1 MQDEAG
7 LIVIGKIV
15 GVHGIKGWLKI
26 LSFTR
31 PRENIFNYGPWLIKR
46 RLVKQSLVKQNI
58 SIPLG
63 NEWQEMELLGG
74 KRQGKGLIASLEG
87 ITDRNEAMILVGS
100 ELAIDR
106 DKLPAP
112 KEGEF
117 YWHDLI
123 NMQVINQQD
132 EILGV
137 VTELLETGA
146 NDVLVVEA
154 DKQRYLIP
162 YVQDVYIKDIDT
174 EQGVIQVDWQ
184 SDF

>member
-1 MQDEAG
+1 MQDETS

-15 GVHGIKGWLKI
+15 GVYGIKGWFKI

-31 PRENIFNYGPWLIKR
+31 PKENIFNYGPWL
-46 RLVKQSLVKQNI
+46 VKQDS
-58 SIPLG
+58 
-63 NEWQEMELLGG
+63 EWLEIQLQEG
-74 KRQGKGLIASLEG
+74 KPQGKGLIASLEG
-87 ITDRNEAMILVGS
+87 FTDRDEAMALVGS

-106 DKLPAP
+106 EQLPAA

-123 NMQVINQQD
+123 NMQVINQQN
-132 EILGV
+132 EMLGV

-162 YVQDVYIKDIDT
+162 
-174 EQGVIQVDWQ
+174 
-184 SDF
+184 

>member
-1 MQDEAG
+1 MNMQDEAS

-31 PRENIFNYGPWLIKR
+31 PRQNIFDYGSW
-46 RLVKQSLVKQNI
+46 LVKQSE
-58 SIPLG
+58 
-63 NEWQEMELLGG
+63 EWQEIQLLEG
-74 KRQGKGLIASLEG
+74 KPQGKGLVASLEG
-87 ITDRNEAMILVGS
+87 ITDRDEAMALVSS
-100 ELAIDR
+100 EIAIDR
-106 DKLPAP
+106 DQLPEP

-123 NMQVINQQD
+123 NMQVINQQN
-132 EILGV
+132 EVLGV
-137 VTELLETGA
+137 VKELLETGA
-146 NDVLVVEA
+146 NDVLVVGA

-162 YVQDVYIKDIDT
+162 YVKDVYIKDVDT

-184 SDF
+184 SDY

>member
-1 MQDEAG
+1 MQDETSH
-7 LIVIGKIV
+7 IVIGKIV

-31 PRENIFNYGPWLIKR
+31 PRENIFKYGPWL
-46 RLVKQSLVKQNI
+46 VEQD
-58 SIPLG
+58 
-63 NEWQEMELLGG
+63 NEWLEKQLLEG
-74 KRQGKGLIASLEG
+74 KPQGKGLIASLKD
-87 ITDRNEAMILVGS
+87 ITDRNEAMTLVGS

-106 DKLPAP
+106 NRLPTP

-123 NMQVINQQD
+123 NMQVINQQN
-132 EILGV
+132 EMLGV
-137 VTELLETGA
+137 VKELLETGA

-162 YVQDVYIKDIDT
+162 YVKDVYIKDVDT

-184 SDF
+184 SDD

>member
-1 MQDEAG
+1 MQDEAS

-15 GVHGIKGWLKI
+15 GVYGIKGWFKI

-31 PRENIFNYGPWLIKR
+31 PRENIFNYGPWL
-46 RLVKQSLVKQNI
+46 VKQN
-58 SIPLG
+58 S
-63 NEWQEMELLGG
+63 EWLEIQLQEG
-74 KRQGKGLIASLEG
+74 KPQGKGLVASLEG
-87 ITDRNEAMILVGS
+87 ITDRNEAMTLVGS

-106 DKLPAP
+106 EQLPAA

-123 NMQVINQQD
+123 NMQVINKQN
-132 EILGV
+132 EMLGV

-162 YVQDVYIKDIDT
+162 YVYGVYIKDVDT

-184 SDF
+184 SDD

>member
-1 MQDEAG
+1 MQDEAS

-15 GVHGIKGWLKI
+15 GVYGIKGWFKI

-31 PRENIFNYGPWLIKR
+31 PRENIFNYGPWL
-46 RLVKQSLVKQNI
+46 VKQN
-58 SIPLG
+58 S
-63 NEWQEMELLGG
+63 EWLEIQLQEG
-74 KRQGKGLIASLEG
+74 KPQGKGLVASLEG
-87 ITDRNEAMILVGS
+87 FTDRNEAMALVGS

-106 DKLPAP
+106 EQLPAA

-117 YWHDLI
+117 YWHDLV
-123 NMQVINQQD
+123 NMQVINKQN
-132 EILGV
+132 EMLGV

-162 YVQDVYIKDIDT
+162 YVHGVYIKDVDT

-184 SDF
+184 SDD

>member
-1 MQDEAG
+1 MQDETS

-15 GVHGIKGWLKI
+15 GVYGIKGWLKI

-31 PRENIFNYGPWLIKR
+31 PRENVFNYGPWL
-46 RLVKQSLVKQNI
+46 VKQNE
-58 SIPLG
+58 
-63 NEWQEMELLGG
+63 EWLEIQLLEG
-74 KRQGKGLIASLEG
+74 KPQGKGLVASLEG
-87 ITDRNEAMILVGS
+87 ITDRNEAMALVSS
-100 ELAIDR
+100 EIAIDR
-106 DKLPAP
+106 DQLPVA

-123 NMQVINQQD
+123 NMQVINQQN
-132 EILGV
+132 EMLGV

-162 YVQDVYIKDIDT
+162 YVRDVYIKDVDT

-184 SDF
+184 SDY

>member
-1 MQDEAG
+1 MNMQDEAS

-31 PRENIFNYGPWLIKR
+31 PRQNIFDYGPWL
-46 RLVKQSLVKQNI
+46 VKQSE
-58 SIPLG
+58 
-63 NEWQEMELLGG
+63 EWQEIQLLEG
-74 KRQGKGLIASLEG
+74 KPQGKGLVASLEG
-87 ITDRNEAMILVGS
+87 ITDRDEAMALVSS
-100 ELAIDR
+100 EIAIDR
-106 DKLPAP
+106 DQLPEP

-123 NMQVINQQD
+123 NMQVINQQN
-132 EILGV
+132 EVLGV
-137 VTELLETGA
+137 VKELLETGA
-146 NDVLVVEA
+146 NDVLVVGA

-162 YVQDVYIKDIDT
+162 YVKDVYIKDVDT

-184 SDF
+184 SDY

>member
-1 MQDEAG
+1 MQDEAS

-15 GVHGIKGWLKI
+15 GVYGIKGWFKI

-31 PRENIFNYGPWLIKR
+31 PRENIFNYGPWL
-46 RLVKQSLVKQNI
+46 VKQN
-58 SIPLG
+58 S
-63 NEWQEMELLGG
+63 EWLEIKLLEG
-74 KRQGKGLIASLEG
+74 KPQGKGLIASLEG
-87 ITDRNEAMILVGS
+87 ITDRNEAMALVSS
-100 ELAIDR
+100 EIAIDR
-106 DKLPAP
+106 DQLPAA

-123 NMQVINQQD
+123 KMQVINKQN
-132 EILGV
+132 EMLGV
-137 VTELLETGA
+137 VTELLETGV

-162 YVQDVYIKDIDT
+162 YVLDVYIKDVDT

-184 SDF
+184 SDY

>member
-1 MQDEAG
+1 MQDETSF
-7 LIVIGKIV
+7 IVIGKIV
-15 GVHGIKGWLKI
+15 GVYGIKGWFKI

-31 PRENIFNYGPWLIKR
+31 PRENIFNYGPWLIK
-46 RLVKQSLVKQNI
+46 QN
-58 SIPLG
+58 S
-63 NEWQEMELLGG
+63 EWLEIQLLEG
-74 KRQGKGLIASLEG
+74 KAQGKGLVASLKG
-87 ITDRNEAMILVGS
+87 ITDRNEAMAMVGS
-100 ELAIDR
+100 EIVIDR
-106 DKLPAP
+106 AQLPAP
-112 KEGEF
+112 EEGEF

-123 NMQVINQQD
+123 NMQVINKQN
-132 EILGV
+132 EMLGV

-184 SDF
+184 SDDWQ

>member
-1 MQDEAG
+1 MQDETN

-31 PRENIFNYGPWLIKR
+31 PRENILKYGPWL
-46 RLVKQSLVKQNI
+46 VKQD
-58 SIPLG
+58 
-63 NEWQEMELLGG
+63 NEWPEMQLLEG
-74 KRQGKGLIASLEG
+74 KPQGKGLIVSLED
-87 ITDRNEAMILVGS
+87 ITDRNEAMALVGS

-106 DKLPAP
+106 DSLPAA
-112 KEGEF
+112 KAGEF

-123 NMQVINQQD
+123 NMQVINQQN
-132 EILGV
+132 EVLGV
-137 VTELLETGA
+137 VKELLETGA
-146 NDVLVVEA
+146 NDVLVVGA

-162 YVQDVYIKDIDT
+162 YIKDVYIEDVDT

-184 SDF
+184 SDY

>member
-7 LIVIGKIV
+7 HIIIGKIV
-15 GVHGIKGWLKI
+15 GVYGTKGWFKI

-31 PRENIFNYGPWLIKR
+31 PRENIFKYGPWL
-46 RLVKQSLVKQNI
+46 VKQNNQW
-58 SIPLG
+58 L
-63 NEWQEMELLGG
+63 EMQLLEG
-74 KRQGKGLIASLEG
+74 KPQGKGLVASVEG
-87 ITDRNEAMILVGS
+87 ITDRDEAMALVGS
-100 ELAIDR
+100 EIAINR
-106 DKLPAP
+106 AQLPAP

-123 NMQVINQQD
+123 NMQVINKQN
-132 EILGV
+132 EMLGV

-154 DKQRYLIP
+154 DKQRHLIP
-162 YVQDVYIKDIDT
+162 YVQDVYIKDVDT

-184 SDF
+184 SDY

>member
-1 MQDEAG
+1 MNMQDEAS

-31 PRENIFNYGPWLIKR
+31 PRQNIFDYGPWS
-46 RLVKQSLVKQNI
+46 VKQDNGWL
-58 SIPLG
+58 
-63 NEWQEMELLGG
+63 EMKLLEG
-74 KRQGKGLIASLEG
+74 KPQGKGLVASLEG
-87 ITDRNEAMILVGS
+87 IADRDEAMALVSS
-100 ELAIDR
+100 EIAIDR
-106 DKLPAP
+106 DQLPEP

-123 NMQVINQQD
+123 NMQVINQQN
-132 EILGV
+132 EVLGV
-137 VTELLETGA
+137 VKELLETGA
-146 NDVLVVEA
+146 NDVLVVGA

-162 YVQDVYIKDIDT
+162 YVKDVYIKDVDT

-184 SDF
+184 SDY